1 MADIVKIGILQ
12 TGYPPENTIPTHGNY
27 ADAFA
32 RLLGGHGFEFS
43 SWAALEGELPPSI
56 RSADGWL
63 ITGSKF
69 GAHED
74 LPWIAP
80 LENFLRDAY
89 SNDIPIV
96 GICFG
101 HQILAQ
107 ALGGKVQKYSGGWS
121 VGRVEYRLDGLS
133 DSLPLYAWHQDQ
145 VVELPPDAEVSG
157 STDFCQ
163 YAALTY
169 GKKAYTVQP
178 HPEFTE
184 HYIKDLL
191 DARKDVLPVTTAE
204 QACLSIEAGPTQSD
218 AMAQKIAEFFKDAV
232 A

>member
-1 MADIVKIGILQ
+1 MKIGILQ

-27 ADAFA
+27 ADAFE
-32 RLLGGHGFEFS
+32 RLLEGHDFEFS
-43 SWAALEGELPPSI
+43 RWAALEGELPPSI
-56 RSADGWL
+56 HSADGWL

-69 GAHED
+69 GAYED

-107 ALGGKVQKYSGGWS
+107 ALGGKVEQYSGGWS
-121 VGRVEYRLDGLS
+121 VGRVEYKIDGLAG
-133 DSLPLYAWHQDQ
+133 DLPLYAWHQDQ
-145 VVELPPDAEVSG
+145 VVQLPPDAEVTG
-157 STDFCQ
+157 STDFCK

-191 DARKDVLPVTTAE
+191 EARRNVLPESTAE
-204 QACLSIEAGPTQSD
+204 QASQSIEEGPTQSS
-218 AMAQKIAEFFKDAV
+218 AVAQKIAAFFKA
-232 A
+232 ARA